1 MNTHTKLDKHAISG
15 SRPRTSLWRTAGT
28 AGIALALLGIA
39 FLASVRKAPV
49 ANAAMT
55 PPTVSTSIPL
65 SRQINEWDTYIG
77 RFEPSRTVDIRPRV
91 SGQIVAVHFTDGA
104 TVRRGDLLF
113 TIDRRPFAAA
123 LAEANANLA
132 SARSELALARAD
144 AQRADNLVGD
154 EAVSKSELDRLHA
167 RVQAGVAAVAAAQAR
182 VSARL
187 LELDFTEVRAPI
199 AGRVS
204 YRRVDPGNLVATGE
218 GTSGTLLTTVN
229 ALDPIYFV
237 FEASE
242 ALYLKALRARQ
253 DGAKTSAI
261 EVRLQDETDY
271 RWHGA
276 LDFTDNGL
284 DPRSGTIR
292 LRAVVPNRD
301 LFLTPG
307 MFGNMRLASSG
318 TTTALLVPDAA
329 IQTDQARKV
338 VLTVTKAGIVE
349 AKPVV
354 LGPTVDGLRIVRSGL
369 APTDDVVVG
378 GIQMATPGSKV
389 LTKPTRIEPAAPARP
404 APAPAI
410 SGEATFAS

>member
-1 MNTHTKLDKHAISG
+1 MNTHTKLDKPAISG
-15 SRPRTSLWRTAGT
+15 SRPRTSRWRTAGM

-144 AQRADNLVGD
+144 AQRADSLVGD

>member
-1 MNTHTKLDKHAISG
+1 MNTHTKLDEHAVSG

-104 TVRRGDLLF
+104 TVRRGELLF

-167 RVQAGVAAVAAAQAR
+167 RVQAGIAAVAAAQAR

-237 FEASE
+237 FDASE
-242 ALYLKALRARQ
+242 ALYLKALRAKQ

-354 LGPTVDGLRIVRSGL
+354 LGPVVDGLRIVRSGL
-369 APTDDVVVG
+369 APSDAVVVG

>member
-1 MNTHTKLDKHAISG
+1 
-15 SRPRTSLWRTAGT
+15 
-28 AGIALALLGIA
+28 
-39 FLASVRKAPV
+39 
-49 ANAAMT
+49 MT

-104 TVRRGDLLF
+104 TVRRGELLF

-144 AQRADNLVGD
+144 ARRANNLVGD

-167 RVQAGVAAVAAAQAR
+167 RVQAGIAAVAAAQAR

-218 GTSGTLLTTVN
+218 GTRGTLLTTIN

-237 FEASE
+237 FDASE
-242 ALYLKALRARQ
+242 ALYLKALRAKQ

-354 LGPTVDGLRIVRSGL
+354 LGPVVDGLRIVRSGL
-369 APTDDVVVG
+369 APSDAVVVG

>member
-1 MNTHTKLDKHAISG
+1 M
-15 SRPRTSLWRTAGT
+15 

-144 AQRADNLVGD
+144 AQRADSLVGD

>member
-1 MNTHTKLDKHAISG
+1 MNTHTKLDEHAVSG

-104 TVRRGDLLF
+104 TVRRGELLF

-144 AQRADNLVGD
+144 ARRANNLVGD

-167 RVQAGVAAVAAAQAR
+167 RVQAGIAAVAAAQAR

-218 GTSGTLLTTVN
+218 GTRGTLLTTIN

-237 FEASE
+237 FDASE
-242 ALYLKALRARQ
+242 ALYLKALRAKQ

-354 LGPTVDGLRIVRSGL
+354 LGPVVDGLRIVRSGL
-369 APTDDVVVG
+369 APSDAVVVG

>member
-1 MNTHTKLDKHAISG
+1 MNTHTKLDEQAVSASG
-15 SRPRTSLWRTAGT
+15 AHRARWRTTGI
-28 AGIALALLGIA
+28 AGIVVALVGAG
-39 FLASVRKAPV
+39 FLAAGRKAPV

-55 PPTVSTSIPL
+55 PATVSTSVPL
-65 SRQINEWDTYIG
+65 SRQVNEWDAYVG
-77 RFEPSRTVDIRPRV
+77 RFEPSRTVEIRPRV
-91 SGQIVAVHFTDGA
+91 SGQVVAVHFADGA
-104 TVRRGDLLF
+104 VVRRGELLF
-113 TIDRRPFAAA
+113 TLDRRPFAAA

-144 AQRADNLVGD
+144 AQRANSLVGED
-154 EAVSKSELDRLHA
+154 AVSMSELDRLHA
-167 RVQAGVAAVAAAQAR
+167 RVQAGIAAVAAAQAR
-182 VSARL
+182 VSARS

-242 ALYLKALRARQ
+242 ALYLKAQRAKRE
-253 DGAKTSAI
+253 GAKTSAI
-261 EVRLQDETDY
+261 EVRLQDEADF
-271 RWHGA
+271 RWRGA

-292 LRAVVPNRD
+292 LRAVVPNPD

-307 MFGNMRLASSG
+307 LFGNMRLASSG
-318 TTTALLVPDAA
+318 TSMALLVPDAA

-338 VLTVTKAGIVE
+338 VLTVSKAGIVE
-349 AKPVV
+349 ARPVV
-354 LGPTVDGLRIVRSGL
+354 LGPVVDGLRIVRAGL
-369 APTDDVVVG
+369 AATDNVVVG
-378 GIQMATPGSKV
+378 GLQMATPGSRV
-389 LTKPTRIEPAAPARP
+389 QTKPGRIEPAAPTHR

>member
-1 MNTHTKLDKHAISG
+1 MNTHTKLNKHAVSG

>member
-1 MNTHTKLDKHAISG
+1 MNTHTKLDKHAVSG

-389 LTKPTRIEPAAPARP
+389 LTRSTRIEPAAPARP

>member
-1 MNTHTKLDKHAISG
+1 M
-15 SRPRTSLWRTAGT
+15 

-378 GIQMATPGSKV
+378 GIQMATPGSEV

>member
-1 MNTHTKLDKHAISG
+1 MNTHTKLDEHAVSG
-15 SRPRTSLWRTAGT
+15 SRPSTSLWRTAGT

-104 TVRRGDLLF
+104 IVRRGELLF

-167 RVQAGVAAVAAAQAR
+167 RVQAGIAAVAAAQAR

-237 FEASE
+237 FDASE
-242 ALYLKALRARQ
+242 ALYLKALRAKQ

-354 LGPTVDGLRIVRSGL
+354 LGPVVDGLRIVRSGL
-369 APTDDVVVG
+369 APSDAVVVG

>member
-1 MNTHTKLDKHAISG
+1 MAIV
-15 SRPRTSLWRTAGT
+15 
-28 AGIALALLGIA
+28 GIGVLALG
-39 FLASVRKAPV
+39 RQAPV

-65 SRQINEWDTYIG
+65 SREINEWDAYIG

-91 SGQIVAVHFTDGA
+91 SGQIVAVHFADGA
-104 TVRRGDLLF
+104 IVRRGELLF

-123 LAEANANLA
+123 LAEADANLA

-154 EAVSKSELDRLHA
+154 DAVSKSELDRLHA
-167 RVQAGVAAVAAAQAR
+167 RVQASIAAVAGAQAR
-182 VSARL
+182 VSARS
-187 LELDFTEVRAPI
+187 LELEFTEVRAPI

-204 YRRVDPGNLVATGE
+204 YRRVDPGNLIASGE
-218 GTSGTLLTTVN
+218 GASGTLLTTVN

-237 FEASE
+237 FDASE
-242 ALYLKALRARQ
+242 ALYLKAQRAKQ
-253 DGAKTSAI
+253 SGAKTSAI
-261 EVRLQDETDY
+261 EVRLQDEADY
-271 RWHGA
+271 RWRGA

-292 LRAVVPNRD
+292 LRAVVPNPD

-338 VLTVTKAGIVE
+338 VLTVSKEGVVE

-354 LGPTVDGLRIVRSGL
+354 LGPVVDGLRIVRSGL
-369 APTDDVVVG
+369 ASTDSVVIG
-378 GIQMATPGSKV
+378 GVQMATPGGKV
-389 LTKPTRIEPAAPARP
+389 LTKPGRIEPAAPTPRSP
-404 APAPAI
+404 APAT

>member
-1 MNTHTKLDKHAISG
+1 M
-15 SRPRTSLWRTAGT
+15 WRTAGT

-104 TVRRGDLLF
+104 TVRRGELLF

-167 RVQAGVAAVAAAQAR
+167 RVQAGIAAVAAAQAR

-218 GTSGTLLTTVN
+218 GTSGTLLTTIN

-242 ALYLKALRARQ
+242 ALYLKALRAKQ

-354 LGPTVDGLRIVRSGL
+354 LGPVVDGLRIVRSGL
-369 APTDDVVVG
+369 APSDAVVVG